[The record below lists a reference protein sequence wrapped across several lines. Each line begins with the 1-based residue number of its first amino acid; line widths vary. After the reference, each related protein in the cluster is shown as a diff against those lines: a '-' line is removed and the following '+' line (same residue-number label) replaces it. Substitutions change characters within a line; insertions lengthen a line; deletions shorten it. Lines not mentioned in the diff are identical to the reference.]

1 MILNALEEMENK
13 VKNWFKDNYKYLLV
27 ILIYLLYQSNFLIGL
42 ISSFGVPISKIPK
55 IPRIFLFALTDLIYV
70 ITLLLMFKKD
80 IIKGFKDLKKN
91 FSKRALLSVNC
102 WLLGCVIMTTSSFL
116 ISLILKQNVSTNE
129 ALVRESIKSAPMYM
143 LFTCSI
149 VAPILEER

>member
-42 ISSFGVPISKIPK
+42 ISSFGVSISKIPR
-55 IPRIFLFALTDLIYV
+55 IPRIFLFALMDLVYV

-91 FSKRALLSVNC
+91 FSKRA
-102 WLLGCVIMTTSSFL
+102 
-116 ISLILKQNVSTNE
+116 
-129 ALVRESIKSAPMYM
+129 
-143 LFTCSI
+143 
-149 VAPILEER
+149 